1 MAGFKKRAKKGSLA
15 DMSMTKSSLDG
26 AGITGMGTTNV
37 HEGRKKK
44 KRF

>member
-1 MAGFKKRAKKGSLA
+1 MAGFRKAKKGSLA
-15 DMSMTKSSLDG
+15 DMSMTKPSLDG
-26 AGITGMGTTNV
+26 DGITGMGVTNV